1 MTEETTTTALAPG
14 PPARTA
20 TPAPPAGSVLEAK
33 RRLSESIVW
42 KLQRAFYAQ
51 SGPAAWKP
59 KGVPFF
65 ITSNTFIAKAY
76 ARVVLG
82 LLRDLSASG
91 ALDRDAPLYVVE
103 LASGSGQ
110 FAFLFLTRLL
120 ALIEA
125 VPALAG
131 LRVRYVMTDFAE
143 KNVEAW
149 PKHERFQPFLEQ
161 GQLDFARFDL
171 ERDVEIR
178 LRRTGEVLSAA
189 ALRNPLVV
197 VANYTFDT
205 TVQDAFWMRQG
216 VLHEGLVTTTS
227 SRVETDLEDPEILGR
242 VTLRYEPSPIGEGY
256 YDDARLNRVL
266 ETYRTRLSDTSFLVP
281 VGALRCLRT
290 LMGLSPNGLALLCG
304 DKAFSQEDELIG
316 RGDPGLALHGGSFSM
331 MVNLH
336 AMGLY
341 VQEAG
346 GTVLHGAQR
355 DARLK
360 VSAFLVGLP
369 APSLSETRLAFQD
382 AVSAFGPAD
391 YHHLAQTLRKDQPA
405 PPLEVVLALLRLSDW
420 DFELVVGYRE
430 AFLKHGKT
438 APEALRQ
445 ELRAA
450 LSRSW
455 ESFYP
460 LQRDVAFDFARV
472 CLALKYPQDVV
483 RYGRESLRLYGDH
496 HLTFTTLGLAHV
508 LLEQLPEGL
517 ECARRALALKPD
529 SAAARELKIRLEG
542 ILGAAGEARPPTT
555 G

>member
-1 MTEETTTTALAPG
+1 MAEDPRTPTALASPDVATAAAP
-14 PPARTA
+14 PPAAA
-20 TPAPPAGSVLEAK
+20 TGTVLEER
-33 RRLSESIVW
+33 RRLSDSIVW
-42 KLQRAFYAQ
+42 KLQRAFYAG

-65 ITSNTFIAKAY
+65 ITSNTFIARAY
-76 ARVVLG
+76 ARVTLG
-82 LLRDLSASG
+82 FLRDLLSSG
-91 ALDRDAPLYVVE
+91 RLDLGAPLYVIE

-110 FAFLFLTRLL
+110 FAFLFLTRML
-120 ALIEA
+120 ALLEA
-125 VPALAG
+125 VPALSG
-131 LRVRYVMTDFAE
+131 LRLVYVMTDFAE
-143 KNVEAW
+143 KNLEAW
-149 PKHERFQPFLEQ
+149 PRHERFRAFIEK

-171 ERDVEIR
+171 EKDSEIR
-178 LRRTGEVLSAA
+178 LRLSGKPLSPATLA
-189 ALRNPLVV
+189 NPVVV

-227 SRVETDLEDPEILGR
+227 SRVETSLDDPEILGR
-242 VTLRYEPSPIGEGY
+242 VTMRYEQSPVGESY
-256 YDDARLNRVL
+256 YDDPRLNRVL
-266 ETYRTRLSDTSFLVP
+266 EIYRSRLSDTSFLVP
-281 VGALRCLRT
+281 LGALRCLRT
-290 LMGLSPNGLALLCG
+290 LLALSPRGLLVLCG

-336 AMGLY
+336 AIGLY
-341 VQEAG
+341 VREAG
-346 GTVLHGAQR
+346 GSVLHGAQR

-360 VSAFLVGLP
+360 VSAFLTGLP
-369 APSLSETRLAFQD
+369 EDSMSETRLAFQD

-391 YHHLAQTLRKDQPA
+391 YHHLAQTLRKELGA

-445 ELRAA
+445 EIRAA
-450 LSRSW
+450 LARAW

-542 ILGAAGEARPPTT
+542 ILDQRR
-555 G
+555 